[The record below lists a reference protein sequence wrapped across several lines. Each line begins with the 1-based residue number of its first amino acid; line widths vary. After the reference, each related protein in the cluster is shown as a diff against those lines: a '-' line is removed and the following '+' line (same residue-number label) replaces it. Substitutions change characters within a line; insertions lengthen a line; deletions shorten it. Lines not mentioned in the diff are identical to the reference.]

1 MVILASASPRR
12 RELLSRLTGD
22 FLVRP
27 SCVNEVT
34 SKTRPSAAC
43 RDLARQKAK
52 DVAAHFPSDLVLG
65 CDTVVFFRGRMLG
78 KPKDEEQAKEYLR
91 MLCGAWHTVYSGVC
105 LIKGGR
111 EELGY
116 SSSRV
121 KLRAMSE
128 EEISRYVSGGS
139 PMDKAGAYGV
149 QDGVVE
155 KYSGECENIMG
166 LPLNLITDM
175 GLWKER

>member
-34 SKTRPSAAC
+34 GKVRPSAVAM
-43 RDLARQKAK
+43 DLARQKAE
-52 DVAAHFPSDLVLG
+52 DVAAGFPHDLVLG
-65 CDTVVFFRGRMLG
+65 CDTIVFCNGKILG
-78 KPKDEEQAKEYLR
+78 KPENAAMAREYLH
-91 MLCGAWHTVYSGVC
+91 MLCGNFHTVYSGVC
-105 LIKGGR
+105 LIKDGR
-111 EELGY
+111 KELGY
-116 SSSRV
+116 ALSRV
-121 KLRAMSE
+121 KLRNMGD
-128 EEISRYVSGGS
+128 EEIEEYVRGGS

-155 KYSGECENIMG
+155 KFTGEYENIMG
-166 LPLNLITDM
+166 LPLELISGM